1 MLDPA
6 LISEIMFLKITF
18 LISVASLRGAPVYR
32 MARVLMMGKE
42 MHQTVYLC
50 ITCYHQQ
57 LCSVFEYRFF
67 KA

>member
-1 MLDPA
+1 MLDAA

-18 LISVASLRGAPVYR
+18 LISVASLRGAPVRR

-50 ITCYHQQ
+50 GTCYHQR
-57 LCSVFEYRFF
+57 LCSVFEYRFL